1 MLCVVRL
8 IAVPFTLFAAAFAGV
23 ACSSGPPSEEASTE
37 PVLLISQKASKSI
50 GWYTLDGELLAE
62 AAVSDHPHEIVL
74 SPDGQRLYVT
84 DNGVMQIEFAGEGG
98 NKVSIVDVP
107 GRKKV
112 GEVDLGQWRR
122 PHGIGLCSDG
132 TLLATSESPD
142 QLLVIDTAQQK
153 IVRTFD
159 TGGETPH
166 IVHCSEDSTQAYVS
180 NARSR
185 TVARVDLET
194 GERELLETGDRP
206 EGSCLSPDY
215 STLYVAHRDADKIV
229 AIDTADWSILGEI
242 ATPGEPVRCGVSGDG
257 KMIAYGLFAGQGVGF
272 ADLSTMTEVGRVS
285 TVGPTVSLEMAADG
299 ETALACAQDQDT
311 CYMLSIAQRSIT
323 NTIHVNAGSGPDPLL
338 LLQP

>member
-1 MLCVVRL
+1 MCVVRRFAISFAL
-8 IAVPFTLFAAAFAGV
+8 LAAVACTPEPPPEQAAA
-23 ACSSGPPSEEASTE
+23 E
-37 PVLLISQKASKSI
+37 PVLLISQKASKSV
-50 GWYTLDGELLAE
+50 GWYTLDGALLAE

-98 NKVSIVDVP
+98 NKVSIIDVP

-112 GEVDLGQWRR
+112 GEVDLGDWRR
-122 PHGIGLCSDG
+122 PHGIELCPDG
-132 TLLATSESPD
+132 TLLATSEAPD

-153 IVRTFD
+153 ILRTFE

-166 IVHCSEDSTQAYVS
+166 IVHCSQDSTQAYVS

-185 TVARVDLET
+185 TVARIDIET

-242 ATPGEPVRCGVSGDG
+242 VTPGEPVRCGVSGDG
-257 KMIAYGLFAGQGVGF
+257 KMIAYGLFGGQGVGF
-272 ADLSTMTEVGRVS
+272 ADLSTMAEIGRVS
-285 TVGPTVSLEMAADG
+285 TAGPTVSLEMADDG

-311 CYMLSIAQRSIT
+311 CYMLSIPQRSIT
-323 NTIHVNAGSGPDPLL
+323 HTISVGAGSGPDPML

>member
-1 MLCVVRL
+1 MCLVKR
-8 IAVPFTLFAAAFAGV
+8 IAISFFLLV
-23 ACSSGPPSEEASTE
+23 AVGCSSAPPPEEASAE
-37 PVLLISQKASKSI
+37 PVLLISQKASKSV

-62 AAVSDHPHEIVL
+62 AAVSAHPHEIVL

-98 NKVSIVDVP
+98 NKVSIIDVP
-107 GRKKV
+107 GRRKV

-122 PHGIGLCSDG
+122 PHGIALCPDG
-132 TLLATSESPD
+132 TLLATSEAPD
-142 QLLVIDTAQQK
+142 QLLVIDAAQQK
-153 IVRTFD
+153 IARTFE

-166 IVHCSEDSTQAYVS
+166 IVRCSEDSTQAYVS

-185 TVARVDLET
+185 TVARIDLET

-215 STLYVAHRDADKIV
+215 STLYVVHRDADKIV

-242 ATPGEPVRCGVSGDG
+242 VALGQPVRCGVSGDG
-257 KMIAYGLFAGQGVGF
+257 QMIAYGLFAGQAVGF
-272 ADLSTMTEVGRVS
+272 ADLSAMTEVGRVS
-285 TVGPTVSLEMAADG
+285 TIGPTVSLEMSPDG
-299 ETALACAQDQDT
+299 ESALACAQDQDT
-311 CYMLSIAQRSIT
+311 CYMLSIPERSIT
-323 NTIHVNAGSGPDPLL
+323 NTVQVKAGSGPDPLL